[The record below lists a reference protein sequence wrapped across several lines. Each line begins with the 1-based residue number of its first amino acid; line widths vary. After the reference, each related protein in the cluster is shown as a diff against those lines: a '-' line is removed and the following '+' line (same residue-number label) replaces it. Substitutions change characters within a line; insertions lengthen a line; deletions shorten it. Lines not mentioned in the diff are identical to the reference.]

1 MGAPRGARRTITRLI
16 MAGRANSIVAARALG
31 LLAAMFLSMFSAMTV
46 LATDEVRAEPIRGAG
61 STFAAPVIARW
72 AHLYGQVRA
81 DGGDFVS
88 PDWTVDYE
96 LVGSL
101 AGLMRLEQPEL
112 DFAASDV
119 PVSPE
124 ELERRGHRQFPF
136 VLGGIAV
143 VVNLDGVKVG
153 ELRLP
158 GAALADIY
166 LGRVTKWNDPALT
179 AANPGLTL
187 PDLPIAPV
195 YRKDGSGSTFALTE
209 YLSAASP
216 EWRERLGAATLIAW
230 PVGTGAEGTQDLIRA
245 VQATKGAIAYAEFG
259 QVART
264 SMPFVALE
272 NASGRFVAPG
282 PEGFQAA
289 IDSVDWSQTRDFHA
303 TLANRPG
310 EAAYP
315 ITAATFAIVPSRRS
329 RARIDRVHDFF
340 RLAFDQGGRDA
351 RALGYVPLPAS
362 LVERI
367 KQYWTEEQNTRG

>member
-1 MGAPRGARRTITRLI
+1 
-16 MAGRANSIVAARALG
+16 MAGYAKPAVAARAFG
-31 LLAAMFLSMFSAMTV
+31 LVAAICFSVFSFVTV
-46 LATDEVRAEPIRGAG
+46 LAVGEVRAEPIRGAG

-72 AHLYGQVRA
+72 ARAYSEARA

-119 PVSPE
+119 PVEPE
-124 ELERRGHRQFPF
+124 ELARRGHQQFPF

-143 VVNLDGVKVG
+143 VVNLDGVRVG

-158 GAALADIY
+158 GPVLADIY
-166 LGRVTKWNDPALT
+166 LGRVTTWKDPGIA
-179 AANPGLTL
+179 AANPGLGL
-187 PDLPIAPV
+187 PDLPITVV
-195 YRKDGSGSTFALTE
+195 YRKDGSGSTFAFTE
-209 YLSAASP
+209 YLSAVSP
-216 EWRERLGAATLIAW
+216 EWRERLGADTLIAW
-230 PVGTGAEGTQDLIRA
+230 PAGKGAEGTQDLIRS

-264 SMPFVALE
+264 SMPFASIE

-282 PEGFQAA
+282 HEGFQAA
-289 IDSVDWSQTRDFHA
+289 IDSVDWSQTRDFYA
-303 TLANRPG
+303 ALTNRTG
-310 EAAYP
+310 ENAYP
-315 ITAATFAIVPSRRS
+315 ITAATFAIVPVARRS
-329 RARIDRVHDFF
+329 AGRYGRVHDFF
-340 RLAFDQGGRDA
+340 RLAFDKGGEDA
-351 RALGYVPLPAS
+351 RALGYVPLPAP

-367 KQYWTEEQNTRG
+367 KQYWVEELRTRS